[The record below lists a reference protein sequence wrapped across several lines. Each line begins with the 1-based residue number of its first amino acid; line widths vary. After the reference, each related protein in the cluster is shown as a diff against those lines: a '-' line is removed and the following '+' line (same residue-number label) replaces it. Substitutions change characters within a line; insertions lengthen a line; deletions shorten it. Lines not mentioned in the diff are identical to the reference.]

1 MDAYA
6 DDGDCR
12 GILKA
17 SGLAIKPRLCSWRT
31 HVQRNHYPFRKDCR
45 ICQEAAAKGGAHY
58 RQRLPPKAG
67 VLSVDIGGPFKP
79 QPDMERGSTATYM
92 LVGAITWPTGTTG
105 EDLEHEDVPEPDAP
119 LWHEEAE
126 EVTADGEKK
135 RGRPRNPRSD
145 DDTEQIEDSA
155 EEVPERVERA
165 DGHLEGEDDGEPA
178 PQSLHDGDPGLEP
191 GGDDEVQVQVHRIA
205 IPLNKRSQDS
215 VLAGIMELYLHLRA
229 EGMIVRQL
237 HSDRAAEFR
246 SKRLQRW
253 CKERDI
259 LQTWTAGDEPQS
271 NGRAE
276 KAVQDVKRRVRTLL
290 CAAAVGEEWWPAA
303 LRHLNETWRRDRLG
317 IPGEVPPFMSSVLVR
332 RRYWK
337 TKELDPPQE
346 RVKYLAPSWRH
357 HGHWVLREDGT
368 RVLSRMVI
376 QRTTEPI
383 TNDAWVAVLEQL
395 NPLEAR
401 RRIRGKTAIHMAAVN
416 GGEQD
421 DQGGPANH
429 LKWERVVEEEMM
441 RLVTGDAE
449 VASVV
454 LRSIQKLEEQIA
466 QEPEEDKILQ
476 TKIVSL
482 QEVRQ
487 RAEAWDKAISAEL
500 TSLFET
506 NGALK
511 IVDEDEAKHLIRQEQ
526 IQPVP
531 SKCVFTI
538 KPEAGNVKGK
548 KKCRLV
554 ACGNYAAEDPAGD
567 YFAAGADAASLR
579 TAICYAAHR
588 GWHGINL
595 DVRTAFLHAP
605 MAREDSEAE
614 AQRQQRV
621 LIKPPAIL
629 VQLGYFKPGTYL
641 EVKKALY
648 GFRQSPRLWG
658 DYRDDKL
665 RILTAEGMRLEQ
677 LDSEPSLWLVRRI
690 VTEEVEGLLLTYVD
704 DLLVMGAESTVRAW
718 CQAIQQV
725 WDTSTPEWVKPETP
739 TRFLGMELYRGED
752 GTWRA
757 TQENYTIDVLNR
769 NLGRD
774 QSSWPKRKVPMVKE
788 TDPESDSDASEQGGE
803 PEGDDSNL
811 VELIRKA
818 QKAVGEVNWLVTRCR
833 PDIMYTVSKMASH
846 CTKDPA
852 RTLKMANYL
861 WRYLAET
868 YKEGLE
874 FKKLEDMELRVS
886 TDASY
891 GREPHGCVIVQWGE
905 APILWRSSKQGL
917 TTTSTGAAEL
927 VEIMEGAV
935 MMEAARVL
943 VEEIL
948 EKRVAA
954 WQLTDSS
961 AALAIVAGDT
971 SSWKTRHLRKRARYL
986 RLKVSRGEI
995 ALRHC
1000 PGLTMV
1006 ADIGTKPLH
1015 APRLETL
1022 KESMGMYMPKRH
1034 DNLRKE
1040 DDGQKDDAGGLQE
1053 ENHKVMAR
1061 TVRPTRE
1068 ADQQMLQMAVALA
1081 ALMRAAGQKD
1091 HEELGSLDGW
1101 TTLWVTLAVIGLS
1114 GMITLLSR
1122 RFEGTRSASSRRGI
1136 NADPPTDDLAN
1147 AMTLKEDLVET
1158 REDRAVVDYFSPI
1171 DDPTM
1176 GPDNV
1181 EAVNYEVLDQA
1192 EDPGSGSDVNLQDIG
1207 LDENQEAMMP
1217 FHRAWGIYVSP
1228 GGKCYHNSMLCRGFA
1243 RASTRMSWEFCD
1255 ECREVFQEGMTLAEP
1270 DGLRI
1275 LHLDGAHGLWERSD
1289 IILRKFRPCRLCI
1302 GRQVEWQP

>member
-1 MDAYA
+1 M
-6 DDGDCR
+6 
-12 GILKA
+12 
-17 SGLAIKPRLCSWRT
+17 
-31 HVQRNHYPFRKDCR
+31 
-45 ICQEAAAKGGAHY
+45 
-58 RQRLPPKAG
+58 
-67 VLSVDIGGPFKP
+67 
-79 QPDMERGSTATYM
+79 
-92 LVGAITWPTGTTG
+92 
-105 EDLEHEDVPEPDAP
+105 
-119 LWHEEAE
+119 
-126 EVTADGEKK
+126 
-135 RGRPRNPRSD
+135 
-145 DDTEQIEDSA
+145 
-155 EEVPERVERA
+155 
-165 DGHLEGEDDGEPA
+165 
-178 PQSLHDGDPGLEP
+178 
-191 GGDDEVQVQVHRIA
+191 
-205 IPLNKRSQDS
+205 
-215 VLAGIMELYLHLRA
+215 
-229 EGMIVRQL
+229 
-237 HSDRAAEFR
+237 
-246 SKRLQRW
+246 
-253 CKERDI
+253 
-259 LQTWTAGDEPQS
+259 QTWTAGDEPQS

-290 CAAAVGEEWWPAA
+290 CAAGVGEEWWPAA
-303 LRHLNETWRRDRLG
+303 IRYLNETWRRERLE

-337 TKELDPPQE
+337 TKALDPPQE
-346 RVKYLAPSWRH
+346 RVKYLSPSWRH

-401 RRIRGKTAIHMAAVN
+401 RRIRGKTAMHMAALD
-416 GGEQD
+416 GGERG
-421 DQGGPANH
+421 DQGDVEGH
-429 LKWERVVEEEMM
+429 LKWEQVVEEEMM
-441 RLVTGDAE
+441 RLVTGDTE

-466 QEPEEDKILQ
+466 QEPEEDRILQ

-487 RAEAWDKAISAEL
+487 RAEAWNKAISAEL
-500 TSLFET
+500 NSLFEV
-506 NGALK
+506 NGALT
-511 IVDEDEAKHLIRQEQ
+511 VLNEEEAKHLIRQEQ

-538 KPEAGNVKGK
+538 KPEAGNAKGK

-554 ACGNYAAEDPAGD
+554 ACGNYTAEDLAGD

-629 VQLGYFKPGTYL
+629 TQLGYFKPGTYL

-665 RILTAEGMRLEQ
+665 RIMTAEGMRLEQ

-690 VTEEVEGLLLTYVD
+690 VTEEIEGLLLTYVD
-704 DLLVMGAESTVRAW
+704 DLLVMGDESTVRAW

-725 WDTSTPEWVKPETP
+725 WETSTPEWVRPDTP

-769 NLGRD
+769 NLGKD
-774 QSSWPKRKVPMVKE
+774 QSSWPKRKVPMAKE
-788 TDPESDSDASEQGGE
+788 TGQESDSETSDRDGGE
-803 PEGDDSNL
+803 VADDSNL
-811 VELIRKA
+811 VELVRKA
-818 QKAVGEVNWLVTRCR
+818 QKAVGEVNWLVARCR
-833 PDIMYTVSKMASH
+833 PDLMYTVSKMASY
-846 CTKDPA
+846 CTRDPM

-874 FKKLEDMELRVS
+874 FRKLEDMELRVS

-905 APILWRSSKQGL
+905 APILWRSAKQGL

-948 EKRVAA
+948 EKRVIA

-986 RLKVSRGEI
+986 RIKVSRGEI

-1034 DNLRKE
+1034 DYVLQKKY
-1040 DDGQKDDAGGLQE
+1040 DQDGNAGELHG
-1053 ENHKVMAR
+1053 ENPQVMAR
-1061 TVRPTRE
+1061 TVRPTRDV
-1068 ADQQMLQMAVALA
+1068 DQKMLQMAVALA
-1081 ALMRAAGQKD
+1081 ALMRAAGHKD
-1091 HEELGSLDGW
+1091 HEEMEPMNGW
-1101 TTLWVTLAVIGLS
+1101 MTLWVTLVVLWLS
-1114 GMITLLSR
+1114 WMITLLSR
-1122 RFEGTRSASSRRGI
+1122 RFGGIRSSSSRCDV
-1136 NADPPTDDLAN
+1136 NADPTADDLAD
-1147 AMTLKEDLVET
+1147 AMTLNGDRVEAHGEESAVEDENPSEEAPIGLDDVET
-1158 REDRAVVDYFSPI
+1158 ESYGESITQHER
-1171 DDPTM
+1171 
-1176 GPDNV
+1176 
-1181 EAVNYEVLDQA
+1181 DQA
-1192 EDPGSGSDVNLQDIG
+1192 EDPGSGSDVVLQDAG
-1207 LDENQEAMMP
+1207 LEDEQNAMMP
-1217 FHRAWGIYVSP
+1217 FHRAWGIYVSS
-1228 GGKCYHNSMLCRGFA
+1228 GGSCYHTSMLCRGFA
-1243 RASTRMSWEFCD
+1243 RASRRMSWEFCD
-1255 ECREVFQEGMTLAEP
+1255 ECREQFQEGMILASP
-1270 DGLRI
+1270 DGIPL
-1275 LHLDGAHGLWERSD
+1275 LHLDGAHGMWQRHD
-1289 IILRKFRPCRLCI
+1289 VQWRRFRPCRLCI
-1302 GRQVEWQP
+1302 GREVSWTP